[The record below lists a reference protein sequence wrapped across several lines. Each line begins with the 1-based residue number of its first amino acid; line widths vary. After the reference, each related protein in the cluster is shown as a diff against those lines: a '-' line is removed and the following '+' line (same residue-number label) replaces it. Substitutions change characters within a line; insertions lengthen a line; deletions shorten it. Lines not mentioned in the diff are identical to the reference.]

1 MGLREN
7 LSAFIKDD
15 INMDELEGAL
25 KGYIK
30 PGELSKDDFKGIIT
44 NNKDFE
50 SLFDSEVNIRRD
62 KGVDNFMD
70 NKLPDI
76 LKEKEAAIRAEVN
89 PKESEAAK
97 VSREFNEYKTEVKR
111 KEDLAILKDVL
122 SSRSKE
128 LDGDFD
134 TEIARDIAGIG
145 GDEALIQKL
154 IAWKNRLLEP
164 SLKGQYTKK
173 SPLSGGKLN
182 ALSSMTDQELYAA
195 VAIHPEQKQAII
207 AEVKRRTRP
216 K

>member
-1 MGLREN
+1 MGLRDS

-25 KGYIK
+25 KGYVK
-30 PGELSKDDFKGIIT
+30 PQELSKDDFKGIISS
-44 NNKDFE
+44 NKDFA

-89 PKESEAAK
+89 PTESEAAK
-97 VSREFNEYKTEVKR
+97 VSREFNEYKAEVKR
-111 KEDLAILKDVL
+111 KEDLAIRKDEL
-122 SSRSKE
+122 SIVSKE
-128 LDGDFD
+128 LDPSFD
-134 TEIARDIAGIG
+134 TELAREIAGIG

-164 SLKGQYTKK
+164 SLKGQYSQK
-173 SPLSGGKLN
+173 SPISGGKLN

-195 VAIHPEQKQAII
+195 VASHPEQKQAII
-207 AEVKRRTRP
+207 AEVQRRTRP
-216 K
+216 Q